1 MIIFAYSFA
10 AATIGLGVGMVVFGL
25 RELLSTSPLLRT
37 ILTAY
42 FAAAIGI
49 STAVIALITAYLLS
63 ALMVNTFGVGMSA
76 TLLIPRFDIGFQDWL
91 FWLAVFL
98 ANALLMFYR
107 IWLCRNASVHD
118 QRSAK
123 YFK

>member
-25 RELLSTSPLLRT
+25 RELLSPSPLLRA

-42 FAAAIGI
+42 FASAIGI

-63 ALMVNTFGVGMSA
+63 AAMVNTFGVGMSA
-76 TLLIPRFDIGFQDWL
+76 TLLIPSFDIGFQDWL
-91 FWLAVFL
+91 FWLAVF
-98 ANALLMFYR
+98 
-107 IWLCRNASVHD
+107 S
-118 QRSAK
+118 
-123 YFK
+123 